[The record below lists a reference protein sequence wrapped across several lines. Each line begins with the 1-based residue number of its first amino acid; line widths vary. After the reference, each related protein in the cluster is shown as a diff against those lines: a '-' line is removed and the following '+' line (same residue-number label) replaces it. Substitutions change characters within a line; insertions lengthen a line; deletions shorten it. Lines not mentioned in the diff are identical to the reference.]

1 MPADLL
7 TGSTGTKT
15 IWSHQ
20 PRGCKTTYQ
29 VCGNHNVLLTVFMPA
44 GNYACFVLLC
54 HLSHQS
60 LELSHSQNNSV
71 WEGDHTQVKCFSVF
85 FVFLKLAPQTHKKL
99 MMVQPKNAIQ
109 AKAWVEI
116 HRFMIALLWHRT
128 IGIYLWIYRHDLF
141 TRAAYTCAKYKILTW
156 LSVPTI
162 DTTLCTSY
170 LHTTGTTNCRLCGTL
185 VQSTLDVWR
194 RGSSAICKN
203 RSIAQT
209 TRKCA

>member
-85 FVFLKLAPQTHKKL
+85 LFSEACTTDSQEVDDGSTKKCG
-99 MMVQPKNAIQ
+99 Q
-109 AKAWVEI
+109 AKAWAEI
-116 HRFMIALLWHRT
+116 HRFMIALLW
-128 IGIYLWIYRHDLF
+128 G
-141 TRAAYTCAKYKILTW
+141 
-156 LSVPTI
+156 
-162 DTTLCTSY
+162 
-170 LHTTGTTNCRLCGTL
+170 TGP
-185 VQSTLDVWR
+185 
-194 RGSSAICKN
+194 
-203 RSIAQT
+203 
-209 TRKCA
+209 